1 MPRSARIN
9 AIKSFRCYT
18 IREATDVTGVSART
32 IGTWIREGLHVM
44 KEQRP
49 FLIRGDDLRDFIRK
63 RRKARKT
70 KTALHQFF
78 CLGCRDV
85 RDAAGGFAE
94 CRISGN
100 RVALKALC
108 NSCGNVVNKPVAK
121 SHLPELKSKLE
132 LLETQSDG
140 FQETEDS
147 KSETGSKT
155 LVKCRHQNRH

>member
-1 MPRSARIN
+1 
-9 AIKSFRCYT
+9 
-18 IREATDVTGVSART
+18 
-32 IGTWIREGLHVM
+32 M

-100 RVALKALC
+100 RVALNAAFNNAGLQPFGPHSFRHMRSRHISRTC
-108 NSCGNVVNKPVAK
+108 K
-121 SHLPELKSKLE
+121 SLAELIAASQNLGH
-132 LLETQSDG
+132 SDPLMTLKHYG
-140 FQETEDS
+140 QISREEQRRLVTGEEREEGEEGED
-147 KSETGSKT
+147 
-155 LVKCRHQNRH
+155 